1 MSFQCQTPG
10 YALAA
15 TRLNPRVTRLL
26 QSKNTGVSEFLK
38 LHNRTAFPDQDTA
51 GQQRIMQ
58 FCDSLTRALASAD
71 VETMYGEM
79 VSDASGPTPTVQIT
93 SSSEV
98 STTGDGEFGK
108 EFCENAAILFV
119 SHADKAQVSHCAFL
133 GMCIG

>member
-15 TRLNPRVTRLL
+15 TRLNPHVTRFL

-79 VSDASGPTPTVQIT
+79 VSDASGLTPTVQMT

-98 STTGDGEFGK
+98 STMAM
-108 EFCENAAILFV
+108 ENSEKSSVKMPRSCLLVMQTRLRYHTVHF
-119 SHADKAQVSHCAFL
+119 
-133 GMCIG
+133 